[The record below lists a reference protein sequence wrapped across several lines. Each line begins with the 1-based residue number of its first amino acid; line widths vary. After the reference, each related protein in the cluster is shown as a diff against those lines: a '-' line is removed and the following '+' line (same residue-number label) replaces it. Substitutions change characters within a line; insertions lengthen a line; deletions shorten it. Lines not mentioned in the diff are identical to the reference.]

1 MLSAVEEFLLS
12 SLILLLVSR
21 ILVVL
26 TVLILVLFLYSAEL
40 GSVLASLLV
49 WELLP

>member
-26 TVLILVLFLYSAEL
+26 TVLILVLFLYSAEVL
-40 GSVLASLLV
+40 SVLVSLLV